1 MTAKKR
7 KTEAESL
14 QCFSG
19 AQLIDSKRFEEHRD
33 IAAAVRDRKKKY
45 TLQEAE
51 QALQEYRKGKVK

>member
-33 IAAAVRDRKKKY
+33 IAAAVLDRKKKY
-45 TLQEAE
+45 TLQE
-51 QALQEYRKGKVK
+51 YRKGKVK